1 MTGRMKWAA
10 RIVVAVAA
18 PLALLAWLRLAMP
31 LERYVL
37 SAKHIE
43 YIGFSSYWDGGSRSF
58 AFKLPGCRSMVVF
71 VPHRNPELGGNPDF
85 QEIYLGPNDE
95 AKRQVRVEPGSALET
110 RLLTLLRTA
119 TAKTNAATSLTNWP
133 WAPTT
138 KDLKWLA
145 ERIQDRK
152 SKW

>member
-1 MTGRMKWAA
+1 MKRAA
-10 RIVVAVAA
+10 RIGVAAVAL
-18 PLALLAWLRLAMP
+18 LAVLAWLRLAIP
-31 LERYVL
+31 FQRYLL

-43 YIGFSSYWDGGSRSF
+43 YTGLSSYWDGGSRSF
-58 AFKLPGCRSMVVF
+58 AFKLPGWPSMVVF

-95 AKRQVRVEPGSALET
+95 AKRQVRVEPGSGLET
-110 RLLTLLRTA
+110 RLLILLRTA
-119 TAKTNAATSLTNWP
+119 TAKTNAETSPTNWP

>member
-1 MTGRMKWAA
+1 
-10 RIVVAVAA
+10 
-18 PLALLAWLRLAMP
+18 
-31 LERYVL
+31 
-37 SAKHIE
+37 
-43 YIGFSSYWDGGSRSF
+43 
-58 AFKLPGCRSMVVF
+58 MVVF

-85 QEIYLGPNDE
+85 QEIYLGSNDE
-95 AKRQVRVEPGSALET
+95 AKRQVRVEPGSRLET

-119 TAKTNAATSLTNWP
+119 SAKTTAETSPTNWP